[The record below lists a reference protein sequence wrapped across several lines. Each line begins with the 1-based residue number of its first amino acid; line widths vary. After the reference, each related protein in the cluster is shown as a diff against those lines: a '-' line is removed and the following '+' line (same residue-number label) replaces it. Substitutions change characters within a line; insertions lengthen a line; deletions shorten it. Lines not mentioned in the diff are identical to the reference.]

1 MLIYMLPPTTSKE
14 YLSMSPLHL
23 TCNCLLRTSSW
34 CSVLYIRIQNVGM
47 VFLRNRLG
55 KTYLGSMD
63 KFLQSSGVHFFSPAS
78 TSIPVFLCPA
88 SFIFACLL
96 SSHRLI
102 FFSSFFFFP
111 LSPCTQM
118 SLFLLSSLKISGSH
132 QVAPLS
138 WWRTNQPAK
147 LPVPCWSALVVG
159 ALFSHGDE
167 ANCEIATMFGPPAS
181 VYHISSSTN
190 VTHSPKA
197 WGPALIT

>member
-102 FFSSFFFFP
+102 FFSSFFFFSSFP
-111 LSPCTQM
+111 LYSDE
-118 SLFLLSSLKISGSH
+118 SLSSFKFKDLRFSSGCTS
-132 QVAPLS
+132 LLME
-138 WWRTNQPAK
+138 NQPACQT
-147 LPVPCWSALVVG
+147 PSALLKCSCGRGFV
-159 ALFSHGDE
+159 
-167 ANCEIATMFGPPAS
+167 
-181 VYHISSSTN
+181 
-190 VTHSPKA
+190 
-197 WGPALIT
+197 